1 MQRRGALGNVG
12 RIRRAG
18 ERVAGQCVHVGTS
31 RGIMF
36 NADHLIDLLIMGWL
50 SNIPLAIGSILTLG
64 VFFDR
69 IRTFRGLEAKS
80 RALATRVID
89 TLVTPDLDGAQA
101 LCAGSKLP
109 VGAMMHEALRWQ
121 NIAVDDY
128 DRILATLRA
137 EMGSELRRGIWIIGT
152 VGSLAPFVGLFGTV
166 VGIIRAFGDLSESG
180 GGGFAVVATS
190 LSEALIA
197 TAAGLGVAIVAL
209 VLYNYLN
216 TRVGSITAT
225 YGRAAERLV
234 QAILFVESGA
244 TRDGDGAGEG
254 GGRGAGRG
262 AADGAEAG
270 TEKGDRS

>member
-1 MQRRGALGNVG
+1 
-12 RIRRAG
+12 
-18 ERVAGQCVHVGTS
+18 
-31 RGIMF
+31 MF

-50 SNIPLAIGSILTLG
+50 SNVPLAIGSILTLG
-64 VFFDR
+64 VLFDR

-89 TLVTPDLDGAQA
+89 TLVSRDLDGAQA
-101 LCAGSKLP
+101 LCEKSDLP
-109 VGAMMHEALRWQ
+109 VGAMMREALRWQ
-121 NIAVDDY
+121 NIAVEDY

-137 EMGSELRRGIWIIGT
+137 ELGSELRRGIWIIGT

-166 VGIIRAFGDLSESG
+166 VGIIRAFADLSEGG

-209 VLYNYLN
+209 ALYNYLN

-225 YGRAAERLV
+225 YARAAERLV

-244 TRDGDGAGEG
+244 TRDSENGTDAPAG
-254 GGRGAGRG
+254 G
-262 AADGAEAG
+262 AA
-270 TEKGDRS
+270 

>member
-1 MQRRGALGNVG
+1 MSSGRVG
-12 RIRRAG
+12 RTRGRN
-18 ERVAGQCVHVGTS
+18 

-50 SNIPLAIGSILTLG
+50 SNIPLAIGSVLTLG

-69 IRTFRGLEAKS
+69 IRTFRGLEARS
-80 RALATRVID
+80 RKLATGVID
-89 TLVTPDLDGAQA
+89 ALVGRDLDGAQA
-101 LCAGSKLP
+101 LCEKSGLP
-109 VGAMMHEALRWQ
+109 LGGMMLEALRWQ
-121 NIAVDDY
+121 NIALEDY

-137 EMGSELRRGIWIIGT
+137 ESGSDLRRGIWIIGT
-152 VGSLAPFVGLFGTV
+152 TGSLAPFVGLFGTV
-166 VGIIRAFGDLSESG
+166 VGIIRAFGDLAGDG

-216 TRVGSITAT
+216 TRVSSITAT
-225 YGRAAERLV
+225 YARAAERLV

-244 TRDGDGAGEG
+244 TRDGG
-254 GGRGAGRG
+254 G
-262 AADGAEAG
+262 DEA
-270 TEKGDRS
+270 

>member
-1 MQRRGALGNVG
+1 
-12 RIRRAG
+12 
-18 ERVAGQCVHVGTS
+18 
-31 RGIMF
+31 MF

-50 SNIPLAIGSILTLG
+50 SNVPLAIGSILTLG

-69 IRTFRGLEAKS
+69 IRTFRGLEGKS
-80 RALATRVID
+80 RALASRVID
-89 TLVTPDLDGAQA
+89 TLVSRDLAGAQA
-101 LCAGSKLP
+101 LCEKSDLP
-109 VGAMMHEALRWQ
+109 VGAMMREALRWQ
-121 NIAVDDY
+121 NIAVEDY

-137 EMGSELRRGIWIIGT
+137 ELGSELRRGIWIIGT

-166 VGIIRAFGDLSESG
+166 VGIIRAFADLSEGG

-216 TRVGSITAT
+216 TRVGSIAAT
-225 YGRAAERLV
+225 YARAAERLV

-244 TRDGDGAGEG
+244 TRDPENGSDAPAG
-254 GGRGAGRG
+254 G
-262 AADGAEAG
+262 AA
-270 TEKGDRS
+270 